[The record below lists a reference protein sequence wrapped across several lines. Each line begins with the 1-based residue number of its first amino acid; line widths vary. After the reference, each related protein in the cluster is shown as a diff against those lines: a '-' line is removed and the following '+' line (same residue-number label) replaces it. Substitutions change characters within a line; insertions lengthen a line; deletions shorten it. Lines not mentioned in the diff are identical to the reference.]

1 MLIRLRTTAVLAG
14 MCMLG
19 GIALPAQGTVVTS
32 YDFTGDSTDNWGWGA
47 KSDANSQ
54 LSGTDQMTYTYL
66 GSMASGLNAKGYV
79 THTITDAATVFP
91 DGTGS
96 ITMRLRVDL
105 SGYTTGSPEDY
116 GGIPLMEL
124 GNVQGNKSQY
134 LGLGGG
140 YISKIGITGWKG
152 PNQFRFNVANSIRFA
167 NGAAQ
172 TTSAINLGA
181 DPDFPLIYDLTLT
194 TTVTGSPGAW
204 VVETSGTATGPTK
217 SDGTVGTI
225 TIPTAILNS
234 TDANWGGLKHAN
246 AYRVGI
252 SGGGIGLTADDWVS
266 FDNFAVDPI
275 PEPTSFGLVGA
286 GALLLGARRRRHA

>member
-1 MLIRLRTTAVLAG
+1 MLTRIRTTAVLAG
-14 MCMLG
+14 MCVLG

-66 GSMASGLNAKGYV
+66 GSMASGANAPGYV

-116 GGIPLMEL
+116 TGTTLMEL
-124 GNVQGNKSQY
+124 GNKSGNKSSY
-134 LGLGGG
+134 LKTDGGV
-140 YISKIGITGWKG
+140 ISKIGVTGWKG
-152 PNQFRFNVANSIRFA
+152 PNEFRFNVSNSMQYA
-167 NGAAQ
+167 NGALQ
-172 TTSAINLGA
+172 TTGAIGLGA

-194 TTVTGSPGAW
+194 TTVTGGPGAW
-204 VVETSGTATGPTK
+204 VVETSGTATGPTE
-217 SDGTVGTI
+217 SDGTIGTI
-225 TIPTAILNS
+225 TIPTAVLNS
-234 TDANWGGLKHAN
+234 TDGSWGGLKDAN

-252 SGGGIGLTADDWVS
+252 SGGGLGVTADDWVS
-266 FDNFAVDPI
+266 FDNFAVAPI
-275 PEPTSFGLVGA
+275 PEPTSLGLLGA
-286 GALLLGARRRRHA
+286 GVLLLGARRRR